1 MVLNVARHLQRITY
15 MTYYHMHITYT
26 TYFRPMFS
34 SYTSWNLLKN
44 QRHKKGTF
52 TWNRLKMSVTAFMVE
67 VLIIQKPVHWF
78 AKVIKFNIVGKQ
90 GNSTTVI
97 LFLEHVSQNLSV
109 ISGVQITYVLK
120 VIWTIAP
127 EENCPL
133 IRVRDDVSFRVG
145 GQFSAVPIVLEQY

>member
-1 MVLNVARHLQRITY
+1 M
-15 MTYYHMHITYT
+15 
-26 TYFRPMFS
+26 
-34 SYTSWNLLKN
+34 
-44 QRHKKGTF
+44 
-52 TWNRLKMSVTAFMVE
+52 
-67 VLIIQKPVHWF
+67 
-78 AKVIKFNIVGKQ
+78 GKQ

-97 LFLEHVSQNLSV
+97 LFLDHVSQNLSV